1 MLDSDRAITQISDH
15 MDSSAS
21 ADAILLPPCL
31 LNTPATVPTPTSF
44 PLASQPSR
52 TSFRALCIPP
62 WPSIAFPTL
71 HTIPTHPYRPLTPP
85 ALAYFVLNAPGI
97 FHMPLYQFSSYFAIW
112 SSPHRVSG
120 LRDPPGRSLGAQ
132 LFYYRLLVVSMVSA
146 KFYGVPFGFDR
157 FMDISI
163 TFTSSCS
170 LISRV
175 SCLMADSSY
184 QLHLFFLS
192 MVALCSCNDLEF
204 SLIFPVAFE
213 LPFSLYILVLIL
225 PEMTSSQVPLS
236 VHSF

>member
-1 MLDSDRAITQISDH
+1 MLDFDRAITQISDH

-21 ADAILLPPCL
+21 ADAILLLPCL
-31 LNTPATVPTPTSF
+31 LNAPATVPTPGSF

-52 TSFRALCIPP
+52 TIFRALCISP

-71 HTIPTHPYRPLTPP
+71 HTIPMRPYRPLTPP
-85 ALAYFVLNAPGI
+85 MLAYFVPNAPGI
-97 FHMPLYQFSSYFAIW
+97 FHMPHHRFSSYFAIW

-120 LRDPPGRSLGAQ
+120 LRDPPARFLGAQ
-132 LFYYRLLVVSMVSA
+132 LFYYRLPVVSMVSA
-146 KFYGVPFGFDR
+146 KFYGVPFGFDHL
-157 FMDISI
+157 MDI
-163 TFTSSCS
+163 FCLMLSSFS

-184 QLHLFFLS
+184 QIHLFFLL
-192 MVALCSCNDLEF
+192 MVALCSYNDLEF

-213 LPFSLYILVLIL
+213 LPFSLYILVLML
-225 PEMTSSQVPLS
+225 PEMTSYQVPLS

>member
-1 MLDSDRAITQISDH
+1 MGSFADVDSDRAITQICDH
-15 MDSSAS
+15 MASSAS
-21 ADAILLPPCL
+21 ADAILLLPCL
-31 LNTPATVPTPTSF
+31 LNTPATVPTPRSF

-52 TSFRALCIPP
+52 TIFRALCISP

-71 HTIPTHPYRPLTPP
+71 HTIPTRPYRPLTPP
-85 ALAYFVLNAPGI
+85 TLAYLVPNALGI
-97 FHMPLYQFSSYFAIW
+97 SHMPHHQFSSYSAIC

-120 LRDPPGRSLGAQ
+120 LRDPPGRFLGAQ
-132 LFYYRLLVVSMVSA
+132 SFYPRLLVVRMVSA

-157 FMDISI
+157 FMDISS

-184 QLHLFFLS
+184 QFHLFFLS

-213 LPFSLYILVLIL
+213 LPFLYIYLYLFSL
-225 PEMTSSQVPLS
+225 K
-236 VHSF
+236 